1 MIVLPVI
8 FVVTG
13 LILLFRS
20 AEYFV
25 DSSASLARYLGMSP
39 LLIGMI
45 IIGFGT
51 SLPEMLVSV
60 QSAFGGNAG
69 IALGNAYGSNIA
81 NIGLIVGIAAV
92 VSPLAVHSGILKR
105 ELPFLALTTFLTVY
119 FIRDL
124 TINRLEAL
132 ILLVIFSITLG
143 WTIFQGRKKS
153 SDSLYADMEQAIPLV
168 SINIRKTVILLSASL
183 LLLISSSRMLVWG
196 AVEIAQKLGVSDLI
210 IGLTIVAIGT
220 SLPEL
225 ASSVMAARK
234 GEHDLALGNILGSN
248 LFNTLAVVGLAG
260 TIHPLNADKK
270 ILYRDMPVMGLLTL
284 MLFIM
289 SYGFGKP
296 GRINRFEGIILITSY
311 LVYILYL
318 LYTI

>member
-1 MIVLPVI
+1 MLLSVF
-8 FVVTG
+8 FVMSG
-13 LILLFRS
+13 LFLLFRS

-25 DSSASLARYLGMSP
+25 GSSASLARYLGMSP

-60 QSAFGGNAG
+60 QSVLGGNTG

-81 NIGLIVGIAAV
+81 NIGLIIGLTAV
-92 VSPLAVHSGILKR
+92 ISPITVHSGILKR
-105 ELPFLALTTFLTVY
+105 ELPFLAIITFLTVY

-124 TINRLEAL
+124 IVNRSEAL
-132 ILLVIFSITLG
+132 ILLVIFFITLG
-143 WTIFQGRKKS
+143 WTIIQGKKKS
-153 SDSLYADMEQAIPLV
+153 SDSLYADMEQEFPIV
-168 SINIRKTVILLSASL
+168 TQNIRQTILQIFLSL
-183 LLLISSSRMLVWG
+183 LVLILSSRMLVRG
-196 AVEIAQKLGVSDLI
+196 AVEIAQKLGVSDLF
-210 IGLTIVAIGT
+210 IGLTIVAVGT
-220 SLPEL
+220 SLPEM
-225 ASSVMAARK
+225 ASSIMAVRK

-260 TIHPLNADKK
+260 IIHPMYADRNV
-270 ILYRDMPVMGLLTL
+270 LYRDMPVMGLLTL

-311 LVYILYL
+311 LAYILYL
-318 LYTI
+318 FHTL

>member
-8 FVVTG
+8 FIVAG

-25 DSSASLARYLGMSP
+25 GSSASLARYLGMSP

-60 QSAFGGNAG
+60 QSALGGNSG

-81 NIGLIVGIAAV
+81 NIGLIIGLAALI
-92 VSPLAVHSGILKR
+92 SPITVHSGVLKK
-105 ELPFLALTTFLTVY
+105 ELPFLAIITVLTVV
-119 FIRDL
+119 FIGDL
-124 TINRLEAL
+124 IINRLEAM

-143 WTIFQGRKKS
+143 WTIIQGKKKS
-153 SDSLYADMEQAIPLV
+153 SDSLYADLEQELPAV
-168 SINIRKTVILLSASL
+168 SINIRKTILLLLVSL
-183 LLLISSSRMLVWG
+183 LLLILSSRMLVRG
-196 AVEIAQKLGVSDLI
+196 AVEIAQKLGMSDLI
-210 IGLTIVAIGT
+210 IGLTIVAVGT

-260 TIHPLNADKK
+260 AIHPIHADRNV
-270 ILYRDMPVMGLLTL
+270 LFRDMPVMGLLTL

-296 GRINRFEGIILITSY
+296 GRINRFEGIVLIISY

>member
-1 MIVLPVI
+1 MMLLSVF
-8 FVVTG
+8 FVMSG
-13 LILLFRS
+13 LFLLFRS

-25 DSSASLARYLGMSP
+25 GSSASLARYLGMSP

-60 QSAFGGNAG
+60 QSVLGGNTG

-81 NIGLIVGIAAV
+81 NIGLIIGLTAV
-92 VSPLAVHSGILKR
+92 ISPITVHSGILKR
-105 ELPFLALTTFLTVY
+105 ELPFLAIITFLTVY

-124 TINRLEAL
+124 IVNRSEAL
-132 ILLVIFSITLG
+132 ILLVIFFITLG
-143 WTIFQGRKKS
+143 WTIIQGKKKS
-153 SDSLYADMEQAIPLV
+153 SDSLYADMEQEFPIV
-168 SINIRKTVILLSASL
+168 TQNIRQTILQIFLSL
-183 LLLISSSRMLVWG
+183 LVLILSSRMLVRG
-196 AVEIAQKLGVSDLI
+196 AVEIAQKLGVSDLF
-210 IGLTIVAIGT
+210 IGLTIVAVGT
-220 SLPEL
+220 SLPEM
-225 ASSVMAARK
+225 ASSIMAVRK

-260 TIHPLNADKK
+260 IIHPMYADRNV
-270 ILYRDMPVMGLLTL
+270 LYRDMPVMGLLTL

-311 LVYILYL
+311 LAYILYL
-318 LYTI
+318 FHTL